1 MTSTLRRSLVALAI
15 VALALAV
22 GSWLRG
28 ELGLELDVASLRE
41 FAQGLGPAAPIL
53 FVGLVAFRAAL
64 ALPSQVVLIAAGLC
78 FGTGIGTLVGGTGL
92 LISGLGLFC
101 LARYAGRDVVEER
114 LGQRFARLLD
124 LAGRRAGALALALG
138 SSYPIAPLSPIQAAA
153 GLTPMSVMLFLVA
166 AFAGALARA
175 AAFAFFGNA
184 LMESSLS
191 AILYATLAFAAFL
204 LAPLMLPRGRAWARQ
219 WIEEVGVEVEGPS
232 HRDDHTGRPS
242 TSDR

>member
-153 GLTPMSVMLFLVA
+153 GLTPMSVPLFLVA
-166 AFAGALARA
+166 AFAGALVRA

-191 AILYATLAFAAFL
+191 AILYAMLAFVAFL
-204 LAPLMLPRGRAWARQ
+204 LAPLTLPRGRTWARQ
-219 WIEEVGVEVEGPS
+219 WLEEVGVEVEGPGGQG
-232 HRDDHTGRPS
+232 DHASRSGIPES
-242 TSDR
+242 

>member
-78 FGTGIGTLVGGTGL
+78 FGTGIGTLVGGTG
-92 LISGLGLFC
+92 
-101 LARYAGRDVVEER
+101 
-114 LGQRFARLLD
+114 LD